1 MRKYSRETLL
11 KRLEKLEARLYEEK
25 MRLHR
30 MIDKTGWGTGMRC
43 TKCTPSFR
51 LEDEL
56 KNKIEIVKSQLRALD
71 ADS

>member
-1 MRKYSRETLL
+1 MLKYSRETLL
-11 KRLEKLEARLYEEK
+11 KRLEKLEARLYDEK

-30 MIDKTGWGTGMRC
+30 MIDNTGWGAGMRC